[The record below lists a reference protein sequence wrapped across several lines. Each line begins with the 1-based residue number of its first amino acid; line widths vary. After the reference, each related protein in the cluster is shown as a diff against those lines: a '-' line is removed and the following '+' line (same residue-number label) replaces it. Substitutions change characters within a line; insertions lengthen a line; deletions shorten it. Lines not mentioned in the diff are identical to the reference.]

1 MELKKLIYLYIINSA
16 KSHPDLAILA
26 INSFRKDAM
35 DKQNPF
41 LRAMA
46 VRTMGCIR
54 VKQITEYLMDT
65 LRKALKD
72 EDSYVRKTAVLT
84 VAKLYDVSP
93 EIIEDQGL
101 IQMLLEMLSDGNA
114 MVVSNTIASLQAI
127 GEAKGIKVFS
137 VDKDLVRKLL
147 TALNECTEWG

>member
-1 MELKKLIYLYIINSA
+1 MARQTRRGEIKELQDQLANPQTSMKKLAVRKIIDAMTRGKDVSMLFMDIVKNMENTDMELKKLIYLYIINYA

-41 LRAMA
+41 LRALA
-46 VRTMGCIR
+46 VRTMGSIR

-72 EDSYVRKTAVLT
+72 EDSYVRKTAALT

-93 EIIEDQGL
+93 EIIQE
-101 IQMLLEMLSDGNA
+101 
-114 MVVSNTIASLQAI
+114 
-127 GEAKGIKVFS
+127 
-137 VDKDLVRKLL
+137 
-147 TALNECTEWG
+147 